1 MTNLHHLWFIMVLI
15 VVYVFIEVMVGLFI
29 LFSYVERLGLIK
41 ARFTGGEEARG
52 EYLAFIDAH
61 VYVGP
66 NWLTTPHRL
75 LTEVI
80 KLTHS

>member
-15 VVYVFIEVMVGLFI
+15 VAYVFIEVMVGLFI

>member
-1 MTNLHHLWFIMVLI
+1 
-15 VVYVFIEVMVGLFI
+15 MVGLFI
-29 LFSYVERLGLIK
+29 RFSYVERLGLIK

>member
-1 MTNLHHLWFIMVLI
+1 MIIVSLTNI
-15 VVYVFIEVMVGLFI
+15 
-29 LFSYVERLGLIK
+29 ERLGLIK

-61 VYVGP
+61 VFVGP

-75 LTEVI
+75 LTEV
-80 KLTHS
+80 LTKNRILLNRI